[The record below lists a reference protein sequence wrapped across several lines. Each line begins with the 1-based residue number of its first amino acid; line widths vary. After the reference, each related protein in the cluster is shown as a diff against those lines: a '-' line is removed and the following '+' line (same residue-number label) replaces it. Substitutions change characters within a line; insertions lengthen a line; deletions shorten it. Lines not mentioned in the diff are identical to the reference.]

1 MENMQI
7 KQKEMMEKGQ
17 AQASQQAEL
26 NQKLETV
33 KGKLASKTEWKS
45 WLAKA
50 NQIKQSSGEESALDL
65 EIEENADMAAHT
77 SFRAG
82 GRAALLIT
90 VGDARTLG
98 FVLSVLSAEEIPH
111 IFLGNG
117 SNVLFRDEGYAGAVI
132 KMRIDDPSAC
142 LAAGTSPLGE
152 ARDMCCS
159 GGLSIAAESAQH
171 ASCTAEPTASDTVL
185 VTAQCGIGLGSLARR
200 LAEESLT
207 GFEFA
212 SGIPGT
218 LGGALFMNAGAYGGE
233 MKDVVVDVTA
243 ISADGSQLRT
253 FTNEEMQFSYRH
265 SCLQENGFIALSATL
280 ALKHGD
286 HEAILEQMRELATK
300 RNTKQPVQYP
310 SAGSTF
316 KRPEGYFAGKLIED
330 AGLKGVS
337 VGGAEVS
344 TLHAGFVINKGG
356 ATATDILELI
366 RLVQNTVYDK
376 FGVALEPEVR
386 II

>member
-1 MENMQI
+1 
-7 KQKEMMEKGQ
+7 
-17 AQASQQAEL
+17 
-26 NQKLETV
+26 
-33 KGKLASKTEWKS
+33 
-45 WLAKA
+45 
-50 NQIKQSSGEESALDL
+50 
-65 EIEENADMAAHT
+65 MAAHT

-82 GRAALLIT
+82 GRAALLVT

-98 FVLSVLSAEEIPH
+98 YVLSVLSDEEIPH

-117 SNVLFRDEGYAGAVI
+117 SNVLFRDEGYEGAVI
-132 KMRIDDPSAC
+132 KMRDFDNLAIDC
-142 LAAGTSPLGE
+142 GCHGFCEGE
-152 ARDMCCS
+152 ARGIEPS
-159 GGLSIAAESAQH
+159 AAKSAPAALAQH
-171 ASCTAEPTASDTVL
+171 QASEAEPLPDGSQATASDTVL
-185 VTAQCGIGLGSLARR
+185 VTAQCGIGLGALARR

-207 GFEFA
+207 GLEFA

-218 LGGALFMNAGAYGGE
+218 LGGALFMDAGAYGGE
-233 MKDVVVDVTA
+233 MKDVVASVTA
-243 ISADGSQLRT
+243 VSADGSELRT

-280 ALKHGD
+280 ALKKGNR
-286 HEAILEQMRELATK
+286 EEILEQMRELATK

-316 KRPEGYFAGKLIED
+316 KRPEGYFAGRLIED

-366 RLVQNTVYDK
+366 RLIQNTVYDK
-376 FGVALEPEVR
+376 FGVTLEPEVR

>member
-1 MENMQI
+1 M
-7 KQKEMMEKGQ
+7 
-17 AQASQQAEL
+17 
-26 NQKLETV
+26 
-33 KGKLASKTEWKS
+33 
-45 WLAKA
+45 
-50 NQIKQSSGEESALDL
+50 
-65 EIEENADMAAHT
+65 EIEENAEMAAHT

-82 GRAALLIT
+82 GRAALLVT

-98 FVLSVLSAEEIPH
+98 YVLSVLAAEEIPH
-111 IFLGNG
+111 VFLGNG
-117 SNVLFRDEGYAGAVI
+117 SNVLFRDEGYEGAVI
-132 KMRIDDPSAC
+132 KMRDFDNLAIDSGCHGFCNGDLGAKSAPAQPQVSEAER
-142 LAAGTSPLGE
+142 LPAGRQAA
-152 ARDMCCS
+152 
-159 GGLSIAAESAQH
+159 
-171 ASCTAEPTASDTVL
+171 DTVL
-185 VTAQCGIGLGSLARR
+185 VTAQCGIGLGTLARR

-207 GFEFA
+207 GLEFA

-218 LGGALFMNAGAYGGE
+218 LGGALFMDAGAYGGE
-233 MKDVVVDVTA
+233 MKDVVTSVTA
-243 ISADGSQLRT
+243 ISADGSELRT

-280 ALKHGD
+280 ALAKGNR
-286 HEAILEQMRELATK
+286 EEILEQMRELALK

-344 TLHAGFVINKGG
+344 NLHAGFVINKGG

-366 RLVQNTVYDK
+366 RLIQNTVYDK
-376 FGVALEPEVR
+376 FGVMLEPEVR

>member
-1 MENMQI
+1 MQI
-7 KQKEMMEKGQ
+7 KQR
-17 AQASQQAEL
+17 
-26 NQKLETV
+26 LETV
-33 KGKLASKTEWKS
+33 KQKF
-45 WLAKA
+45 
-50 NQIKQSSGEESALDL
+50 NL
-65 EIEENADMAAHT
+65 EIEEEAEMAAHT

-82 GRAALLIT
+82 GRAALLVT

-98 FVLSVLSAEEIPH
+98 YVLSVLSEEEIPH

-132 KMRIDDPSAC
+132 KMRDFDSLAIGSGCHGFCNSDLGAKSAP
-142 LAAGTSPLGE
+142 AAP
-152 ARDMCCS
+152 A
-159 GGLSIAAESAQH
+159 
-171 ASCTAEPTASDTVL
+171 ASDTVL
-185 VTAQCGIGLGSLARR
+185 VTVQCGIGLGALARR

-218 LGGALFMNAGAYGGE
+218 LGGALFMDAGAYGGE
-233 MKDVVVDVTA
+233 MKDVVTSVTA
-243 ISADGSQLRT
+243 ISADGSELRT

-280 ALKHGD
+280 ALAKGNR
-286 HEAILEQMRELATK
+286 EEILEQMRELALK

-344 TLHAGFVINKGG
+344 NLHAGFVINKGG

-366 RLVQNTVYDK
+366 RLIQNTVYDK

>member
-1 MENMQI
+1 M
-7 KQKEMMEKGQ
+7 K
-17 AQASQQAEL
+17 
-26 NQKLETV
+26 
-33 KGKLASKTEWKS
+33 
-45 WLAKA
+45 WLAKT
-50 NQIKQSSGEESALDL
+50 NQTKQSSGEESALDL

-132 KMRIDDPSAC
+132 KMRFDDPSAC

-171 ASCTAEPTASDTVL
+171 ASCIAEPTASDTVL

-243 ISADGSQLRT
+243 ISADGSELRT

-265 SCLQENGFIALSATL
+265 SSLQENGFIALSATL
-280 ALKHGD
+280 ALAKGNR
-286 HEAILEQMRELATK
+286 EEILEQMRELATK

-316 KRPEGYFAGKLIED
+316 KRPEGYFAGRLIED

-344 TLHAGFVINKGG
+344 TLHAGFVINKNG

>member
-1 MENMQI
+1 MENVQI
-7 KQKEMMEKGQ
+7 KQRLEIVK
-17 AQASQQAEL
+17 
-26 NQKLETV
+26 QKF
-33 KGKLASKTEWKS
+33 
-45 WLAKA
+45 
-50 NQIKQSSGEESALDL
+50 NL
-65 EIEENADMAAHT
+65 EIEEEAEMAAHT

-82 GRAALLIT
+82 GRAALLVT

-98 FVLSVLSAEEIPH
+98 YVLSVLSAEEIPH

-132 KMRIDDPSAC
+132 KMRDFDSLAIGSGCHGFCNGDLEAKSAP
-142 LAAGTSPLGE
+142 A
-152 ARDMCCS
+152 
-159 GGLSIAAESAQH
+159 
-171 ASCTAEPTASDTVL
+171 ASDTVL
-185 VTAQCGIGLGSLARR
+185 VTAQCGIGLGALARR

-218 LGGALFMNAGAYGGE
+218 LGGALFMDAGAYGGE
-233 MKDVVVDVTA
+233 MKDVVTSVTA
-243 ISADGSQLRT
+243 ISADGSELRT

-280 ALKHGD
+280 ALAKGNR
-286 HEAILEQMRELATK
+286 EEILEQMRELALK

-344 TLHAGFVINKGG
+344 NLHAGFVINKGG

-366 RLVQNTVYDK
+366 RLIQNTVYDK
-376 FGVALEPEVR
+376 FGVMLEPEVR